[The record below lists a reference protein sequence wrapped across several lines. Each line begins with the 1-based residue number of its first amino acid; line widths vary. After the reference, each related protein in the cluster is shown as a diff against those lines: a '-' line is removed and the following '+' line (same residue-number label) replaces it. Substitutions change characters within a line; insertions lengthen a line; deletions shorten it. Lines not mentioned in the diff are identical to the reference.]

1 MLRRPLWPRIIGS
14 YHFDYRDSHKD
25 DKMIMIFPVIR
36 ACVKNIVA
44 VFFLSSDVG
53 MCPTDVSSHGLCH
66 GEKLVLESRSYML
79 GGQRQAGEA
88 EPLAA
93 HTPASPSPALL
104 PSSLEVLHDA
114 EKSLVSQL
122 GHLSQAI
129 WVLSQY
135 QSPGWPRECPAYLVR
150 LIKWVTWRNMTLLVN
165 TRSTAW
171 SWLNKWLRRR
181 LSWRKTLTE

>member
-1 MLRRPLWPRIIGS
+1 
-14 YHFDYRDSHKD
+14 
-25 DKMIMIFPVIR
+25 
-36 ACVKNIVA
+36 
-44 VFFLSSDVG
+44 

-66 GEKLVLESRSYML
+66 GEKLVLESRSDML

-122 GHLSQAI
+122 EHLSQAI
-129 WVLSQY
+129 
-135 QSPGWPRECPAYLVR
+135 
-150 LIKWVTWRNMTLLVN
+150 
-165 TRSTAW
+165 
-171 SWLNKWLRRR
+171 
-181 LSWRKTLTE
+181 